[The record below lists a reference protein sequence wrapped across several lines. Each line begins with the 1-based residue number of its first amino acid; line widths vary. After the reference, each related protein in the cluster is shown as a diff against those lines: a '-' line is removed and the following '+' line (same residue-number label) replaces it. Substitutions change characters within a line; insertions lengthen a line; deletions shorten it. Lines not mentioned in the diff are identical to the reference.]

1 MQQVPIDKGY
11 VLFKKKKKTT
21 NNIKNKTAV
30 GHALFRVINYYGSHT
45 GRIQNRS
52 ACNCLV
58 VVNFT

>member
-11 VLFKKKKKTT
+11 VLFKKKNM

-30 GHALFRVINYYGSHT
+30 GHAFFRVINYYWSHT

-52 ACNCLV
+52 AFNCLV